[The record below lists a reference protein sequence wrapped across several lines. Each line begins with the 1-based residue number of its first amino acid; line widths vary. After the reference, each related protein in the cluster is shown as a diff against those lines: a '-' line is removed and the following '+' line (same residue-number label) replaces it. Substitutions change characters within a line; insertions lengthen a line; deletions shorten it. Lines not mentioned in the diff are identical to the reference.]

1 MTTFCVTTLGCKVNH
16 YESEAIIAA
25 LRSAGW
31 TLAGG
36 VSPVDIHIINTCTVT
51 GKASMQ
57 SRQAIRQAARRHPAA
72 RVIVTGCY
80 AQTAPHEIREIPGIQ
95 AVVGTSDKHRIPEML
110 LSTAGL
116 APGGARE
123 MADTR
128 KLKDIGDAGITVTGS
143 RTRPFLKIQDGCD
156 AFCTYCIV
164 PYARGRSRSMAP
176 EAVVAHVQRLQ
187 AAGHQEV
194 VLTGIHLGLY
204 GRDLAPPLDLA
215 SLVRRLLATTGIAR
229 IRLSSIEPGEISAAL
244 VEMAATSGRLCP
256 HFHIPLQSGDD
267 RILGRMHRPY
277 SRKGFRELV
286 LAIRDRMPDAAIG
299 VDILIGFPGESPE
312 AFEHTRALIEA
323 LPVTYLHVFP
333 FSPRPGTP
341 AADFPDPVAAGEI
354 KRRCGIMR
362 TLGQAKKAAF
372 YSRFRGRRLRP
383 LIESRRDPAT
393 GLLKGVSANYI
404 PVLLTGPD
412 HLQNRLVT
420 ARIDGLQGKSAVRG
434 TIEYPEPSGP

>member
-1 MTTFCVTTLGCKVNH
+1 
-16 YESEAIIAA
+16 
-25 LRSAGW
+25 
-31 TLAGG
+31 
-36 VSPVDIHIINTCTVT
+36 
-51 GKASMQ
+51 
-57 SRQAIRQAARRHPAA
+57 
-72 RVIVTGCY
+72 
-80 AQTAPHEIREIPGIQ
+80 
-95 AVVGTSDKHRIPEML
+95 
-110 LSTAGL
+110 
-116 APGGARE
+116 
-123 MADTR
+123 
-128 KLKDIGDAGITVTGS
+128 
-143 RTRPFLKIQDGCD
+143 
-156 AFCTYCIV
+156 
-164 PYARGRSRSMAP
+164 
-176 EAVVAHVQRLQ
+176 
-187 AAGHQEV
+187 
-194 VLTGIHLGLY
+194 LTGIHLGLY
-204 GRDLAPPLDLA
+204 GRDLAPPLDLP
-215 SLVRRLLATTGIAR
+215 SLVRRLLAATGIAR

-244 VEMAATSGRLCP
+244 VEMAATSGRVCP